1 MRDAITLSWDG
12 LRLHGT
18 AHLAPSGNGIGIMF
32 INSGSLPRSSRGDL
46 YAHLADSLAEQGYPS
61 FRFDLPGLGD
71 SQGEVPQEF
80 VEFYRLVQESAY
92 AGCAAAMARELRRT
106 YGLQGIVLAGIC
118 GGAQT
123 SVFAAAKDH
132 GAGVTGLVLLD
143 MPFFLY
149 RSSNPPAPKK
159 AGLPLRK
166 RVLAGI
172 AGAKLRIRDWVLSQK
187 WEPVAT
193 KAYYRMKKMTSR
205 TKAGALPPNSNQVLI
220 KALSGLL
227 DQGVAALMVTAHPPI
242 PEPQTFD
249 YIGYVA
255 ARAGE
260 RLQHAKIQGTTHS
273 FVEKGGAEA
282 VLDAIAGWLK
292 TLTPGRSRAGGP
304 SF

>member
-18 AHLAPSGNGIGIMF
+18 SHLAPSGNGIGVLF
-32 INSGSLPRSSRGDL
+32 VNSGSLPRSSRGDL

-71 SQGEVPQEF
+71 SEGEIPQEF
-80 VEFYRLVQESAY
+80 VEFYRIVQEAAY
-92 AGCAAAMARELRRT
+92 AGCVAAMARELRRT
-106 YGLQGIVLAGIC
+106 YGLKGIVLAGIC

-123 SVFAAAKDH
+123 SVFAAAKEH
-132 GAGVTGLVLLD
+132 GAGVAGLVLLD

-149 RSSNPPAPKK
+149 RSSNPPARKR
-159 AGLPLRK
+159 AGLSLRK

-172 AGAKLRIRDWVLSQK
+172 SGAKVKMRDWVLSQK

-193 KAYYRMKKMTSR
+193 KAYYRLKKVTSR
-205 TKAGALPPNSNQVLI
+205 TKAGVLPPNSNQVLI

-227 DQGVAALMVTAHPPI
+227 DQGIPALMVTAHPPI

-249 YIGYVA
+249 YIGYVG
-255 ARAGE
+255 ARAGG
-260 RLQHAKIQGTTHS
+260 RLQHAKIRGTTHS
-273 FVEKGGAEA
+273 FVENGGAEA
-282 VLDAIAGWLK
+282 VLEAVKTWLA
-292 TLTPGRSRAGGP
+292 TVAPAA
-304 SF
+304 

>member
-18 AHLAPSGNGIGIMF
+18 SHLAPSGNGVGILF

-46 YAHLADSLAEQGYPS
+46 YAHLADSLAEQGYSS

-71 SQGEVPQEF
+71 SEGEIPQEF
-80 VEFYRLVQESAY
+80 VEFYRIVQEAAY
-92 AGCAAAMARELRRT
+92 AGCVAAIARELRRT
-106 YGLQGIVLAGIC
+106 YGLKGIVLAGIC

-123 SVFAAAKDH
+123 SVFAAAKEH
-132 GAGVTGLVLLD
+132 GAGVAGLVLLD

-149 RSSNPPAPKK
+149 RSSNPPARKR
-159 AGLPLRK
+159 AGLSLRK

-172 AGAKLRIRDWVLSQK
+172 SGAKVKMRDWVLSQK

-193 KAYYRMKKMTSR
+193 KAYYRLKKVTSR
-205 TKAGALPPNSNQVLI
+205 TKAGVLPPNSNQVLI

-227 DQGVAALMVTAHPPI
+227 DQGIPALMVTAHPPI

-255 ARAGE
+255 AWAGG
-260 RLQHAKIQGTTHS
+260 RLQHAQIRGTTHS
-273 FVEKGGAEA
+273 FVENGGAEA
-282 VLDAIAGWLK
+282 VLEAVKTWLA
-292 TLTPGRSRAGGP
+292 TVAPAA
-304 SF
+304 